1 MLAALLRDLTH
12 AVRSLAKARAF
23 TSVCVVSLG
32 IGMAPVIAIPY
43 VSRLTTLTPPGVNTE
58 ELVQLVTTSVGPH
71 QQTEQWSYPD
81 YVDLRGANT
90 GITLIGWTG
99 GQSDITFQPGG
110 TKLQASTMFVPANY
124 FKTLGVALARGAGF
138 DASADDP
145 LRAEAVV
152 ILNYQ
157 FWQNRLSA
165 DPDIVGKTITIDGIR
180 HVVVGVAPD
189 QFGGHIGFTPW
200 DLFVPLEQHPRLLAR
215 TGAGRADP
223 VDPVNDVENVRA
235 DRSKEW
241 LNIHGRLSPGV
252 SVQQASAAVA
262 GVTAQLARAYPAT
275 NEFKAGIAAA
285 YDPLGILV
293 RSQLRII
300 QTVGLTLTGMVLL
313 VVSLNI
319 SGMMQVRGAMRER
332 ELSIRQAIGASRL
345 RLAQYLLS
353 ESIVLACAGGAL
365 ASVVLFNIPS
375 LLPWLSDDPIPPQI
389 LEGLRVDVRM
399 VAICFGLCLLTSL
412 VFGWLPAMRFSR
424 PVILSSLKDD
434 AGGGGGMRV
443 GRVHRV
449 TAALQVAI
457 AVPLLVMSGQSLDR
471 VRATATSDLGFTSDL
486 IYAVPLK
493 LDGLA
498 IEQAGFQIRKASD
511 TLAHAG
517 GVASV
522 TVADGLPLDFRGRR
536 TRVSLQVDANTA
548 PRPVAVQVT
557 RVGDEYLKALGIPLV
572 RGRGFTAE
580 DGAGAEPVTIVSKP
594 LADRLVPGG
603 DVIGKRVMFGADP
616 KTQQALT
623 IVGVTADF
631 PTDQMSS
638 TREQLLLP
646 LAQHPGVNWE
656 SVAVVDD
663 MSSAAHVMLIA
674 RSAPGE
680 PAKTLTTAL
689 ENVARELDPEFQP
702 TAIVTGVGLREFSM
716 NDFLTQSA
724 VAAVAGGVI
733 LLLAALGIY
742 GVIGLMVATRTRE
755 IAVRAALGATRWHV
769 LVMIIRDVVKLVLPG
784 AIVGVVLTIALNRLN
799 AENMGISLS
808 NAEPIA
814 YIVGPAIAVLVAVLA
829 SLAPAR
835 RAASVQPMVA
845 MRSV

>member
-1 MLAALLRDLTH
+1 MFTSLWRDLVH
-12 AVRSLAKARAF
+12 AGRSLAKARAF
-23 TSVCVVSLG
+23 TFVCVVSLG

-81 YVDLRGANT
+81 YVDLRDANT
-90 GITLIGWTG
+90 GITLFGWVGAQQTE
-99 GQSDITFQPGG
+99 ITFQATDGS
-110 TKLQASTMFVPANY
+110 KMRASTMFVPATY
-124 FKTLGVALARGAGF
+124 FKTLGLALARGAGF

-145 LRAEAVV
+145 LRSEPVV

-157 FWQNRLSA
+157 FWQNHLSA
-165 DPDIVGKTITIDGIR
+165 DPDIVGKTLTMDGIP

-189 QFGGHIGFTPW
+189 QFGGHLGFTGW
-200 DLFVPLEQHPRLLAR
+200 NLFVPLERHPRLLAR
-215 TGAGRADP
+215 TAADAEA
-223 VDPVNDVENVRA
+223 DVRA

-252 SVQQASAAVA
+252 NVQQASAAVA
-262 GVTAQLARAYPAT
+262 AVTAQLAKEYPAT
-275 NEFKAGIAAA
+275 NEFKAGIAGA
-285 YDPLGILV
+285 YDPLGILL
-293 RSQLRII
+293 RPRLRII

-365 ASVVLFNIPS
+365 ASIVLFNIPS
-375 LLPWLSDDPIPPQI
+375 LLRWLTDNPIPPQI
-389 LEGLRVDVRM
+389 LEALRVDVPM
-399 VAICFGLCLLTSL
+399 VAICLGLCLFTSL
-412 VFGWLPAMRFSR
+412 IFGWLPAMRFSR
-424 PVILSSLKDD
+424 PLILSSLKDD
-434 AGGGGGMRV
+434 AGGGGGVRV

-471 VRATATSDLGFTSDL
+471 LRATATDDLGFTSDL
-486 IYAVPLK
+486 LYAVPLK

-498 IEQAGFQIRKASD
+498 IDQAGFQIRKASD
-511 TLAHAG
+511 TLAHAS

-522 TVADGLPLDFRGRR
+522 TVADGLPLDFRGRS
-536 TRVSLQVDANTA
+536 TRVSFQVDANTA

-557 RVGDEYLKALGIPLV
+557 RVGDEYLKTMGIPLV

-603 DVIGKRVMFGADP
+603 DVTGKTLMFGADP
-616 KTQQALT
+616 KTQQVLT
-623 IVGVTADF
+623 IVGVTGDF
-631 PTDQMSS
+631 PTEQMST

-646 LAQHPGVNWE
+646 LAQHPGVNWD

-680 PAKTLTTAL
+680 PAKKLTTAL

-702 TAIVTGVGLREFSM
+702 TAIVTGVGLRKFSM

-724 VAAVAGGVI
+724 VAAGAGGVI
-733 LLLAALGIY
+733 LLLGALGIY

-755 IAVRAALGATRWHV
+755 IAVRAVLGATRWRV

-784 AIVGVVLTIALNRLN
+784 TIAGVVLTIVLNRLN

-814 YIVGPAIAVLVAVLA
+814 YVVGPAIAVLVAVLA
-829 SLAPAR
+829 SLVPAR

>member
-1 MLAALLRDLTH
+1 MVGMLKGIWRDLVY
-12 AVRSLAKARAF
+12 AGRSLAKARAF
-23 TSVCVVSLG
+23 TCVCVVSLG

-81 YVDLRGANT
+81 YLDLRDANT
-90 GITLIGWTG
+90 GATLIGWTG
-99 GQSDITFQPGG
+99 AQSEITFQPAGG
-110 TKLQASTMFVPANY
+110 TEMQASTMFVPANY

-138 DASADDP
+138 DAAADDP
-145 LRAEAVV
+145 LRAEPVV

-157 FWQNRLSA
+157 FWQIRLSA
-165 DPDIVGKTITIDGIR
+165 DPDIVGKTLTMDGIP

-189 QFGGHIGFTPW
+189 QFGGHIGFTAW
-200 DLFVPLEQHPRLLAR
+200 DLFVPLERHPRLLAR
-215 TGAGRADP
+215 NRAVAD
-223 VDPVNDVENVRA
+223 ENVRA

-262 GVTAQLARAYPAT
+262 AVTAQLATAYPAT
-275 NEFKAGIAAA
+275 NEYKAGIAAA
-285 YDPLGILV
+285 YDPLGTFV
-293 RSQLRII
+293 RSNIRRI
-300 QTVGLTLTGMVLL
+300 QAVAYTLTGMVLL

-332 ELSIRQAIGASRL
+332 ELSIRQAIGASRAQ
-345 RLAQYLLS
+345 LAQYLLS
-353 ESIVLACAGGAL
+353 EAIVLACAGGVL
-365 ASVVLFNIPS
+365 ASLVLFNGPS
-375 LLPWLSDDPIPPQI
+375 LLSWLSGNVIPAQ
-389 LEGLRVDVRM
+389 LQEALRVNLPM
-399 VAICFGLCLLTSL
+399 VAIIFGICLLTSL
-412 VFGWLPAMRFSR
+412 IFGWLPAMRFSR

-434 AGGGGGMRV
+434 AGGGGGLRV
-443 GRVHRV
+443 GRVHRW
-449 TAALQVAI
+449 TAAVQVAI

-471 VRATATSDLGFTSDL
+471 MRATATNDLGFTSDL
-486 IYAVPLK
+486 LYAVPLK
-493 LDGLA
+493 LDGLP
-498 IEQAGFQIRKASD
+498 IDQAGFQIRRASD
-511 TLAHAG
+511 TLAHAS

-522 TVADGLPLDFRGRR
+522 TVADGLPLDFRGRS
-536 TRVSLQVDANTA
+536 TPVSLQVDANTP

-557 RVGDEYLKALGIPLV
+557 RVGDEYLKTMGIPLV
-572 RGRGFTAE
+572 RGRGFSAE
-580 DGAGAEPVTIVSKP
+580 NGAGAEPVTIVSKP
-594 LADRLVPGG
+594 LADRLVPDG
-603 DVIGKRVMFGADP
+603 DVIGKTLMFGADP

-631 PTDQMSS
+631 PTAQMST

-646 LAQHPGVNWE
+646 LAQHPGVNWD
-656 SVAVVDD
+656 SVPVVDD
-663 MSSAAHVMLIA
+663 DMNSLAHVMLIA

-680 PAKTLTTAL
+680 QPKTLTTAL

-755 IAVRAALGATRWHV
+755 IAVRAALGATRRRV

-784 AIVGVVLTIALNRLN
+784 TIVGVVLTIVLNRLN

-814 YIVGPAIAVLVAVLA
+814 YVVGPAIAVLVAVLA

>member
-1 MLAALLRDLTH
+1 MFKGIWRDLVY
-12 AVRSLAKARAF
+12 ASRSLAKARAF
-23 TSVCVVSLG
+23 TLVCVVSLG

-58 ELVQLVTTSVGPH
+58 ELVELITTSVGPH
-71 QQTEQWSYPD
+71 QQTQQWSYPD
-81 YVDLRGANT
+81 YVDLRDANA
-90 GITLIGWTG
+90 GITLIGWVG
-99 GQSDITFQPGG
+99 AQSEITFQTTGG
-110 TKLQASTMFVPANY
+110 SKMRASTMFVPANY

-145 LRAEAVV
+145 LRTEPVV

-165 DPDIVGKTITIDGIR
+165 DPDIVGKTLTMDGIP
-180 HVVVGVAPD
+180 HVVVGVAQD
-189 QFGGHIGFTPW
+189 QFGGHLGFTGW
-200 DLFVPLEQHPRLLAR
+200 DLFVPLERHPRLLAR
-215 TGAGRADP
+215 TAADAEK
-223 VDPVNDVENVRA
+223 NFRA

-262 GVTAQLARAYPAT
+262 AVTAQLAKAYPAT
-275 NEFKAGIAAA
+275 NEFKAGIAGA
-285 YDPLGILV
+285 YDPLGILQ
-293 RSQLRII
+293 RPQLRII

-365 ASVVLFNIPS
+365 ASIVLFNIPS
-375 LLPWLSDDPIPPQI
+375 LLPWLTDDPIPPQI
-389 LEGLRVDVRM
+389 LEALRVDVPM
-399 VAICFGLCLLTSL
+399 VAICLGLCLLTSL

-443 GRVHRV
+443 GRVHRW

-457 AVPLLVMSGQSLDR
+457 AVPLIVMSGQSLDR
-471 VRATATSDLGFTSDL
+471 MRATATDDLGFASDL
-486 IYAVPLK
+486 LYAVPLK
-493 LDGLA
+493 LDGLT
-498 IEQAGFQIRKASD
+498 IDQAGFQIRKASD
-511 TLAHAG
+511 TLAHAS

-522 TVADGLPLDFRGRR
+522 TVADGLPLDFRGRG
-536 TRVSLQVDANTA
+536 TLVSLHVDANTA

-557 RVGDEYLKALGIPLV
+557 RVGDEYLKTMGIPLV
-572 RGRGFTAE
+572 RGRGFAAE

-603 DVIGKRVMFGADP
+603 DVIGKTLMFGADP
-616 KTQQALT
+616 KAQQALT

-631 PTDQMSS
+631 PTSQMSS

-646 LAQHPGVNWE
+646 LAQHPGVNWD

-680 PAKTLTTAL
+680 PAKKLTTAL

-733 LLLAALGIY
+733 LLLAGLGIY
-742 GVIGLMVATRTRE
+742 GVVGLMVATRTRE
-755 IAVRAALGATRWHV
+755 IAVRAALGATRWRV

-784 AIVGVVLTIALNRLN
+784 TLVGVVLTIVLNRLN

-814 YIVGPAIAVLVAVLA
+814 YVVGPVIAVLVAVLA

-845 MRSV
+845 MRSE

>member
-1 MLAALLRDLTH
+1 MLSGLWRDLIH
-12 AVRSLAKARAF
+12 AGQTLATSRAF
-23 TSVCVVSLG
+23 TVVCVVSLG

-58 ELVQLVTTSVGPH
+58 ELVELVTTSVGPR
-71 QQTEQWSYPD
+71 QQTQHWSYPD
-81 YVDLRGANT
+81 YVDLRDANT
-90 GITLIGWTG
+90 GITLIGWVG
-99 GQSDITFQPGG
+99 GQSEITFQATGG
-110 TKLQASTMFVPANY
+110 SKMRASTMFVPANY
-124 FKTLGVALARGAGF
+124 FKTLSVALVRGAGF
-138 DASADDP
+138 DASADDA
-145 LRAEAVV
+145 LRSEPVV
-152 ILNYQ
+152 VLNYE
-157 FWQNRLSA
+157 FWQNHLSA
-165 DPDIVGKTITIDGIR
+165 APDIVGKAITMDGIP

-189 QFGGHIGFTPW
+189 RFGGHLGFTGW
-200 DLFVPLEQHPRLLAR
+200 DLFVPLERHPRLLAR
-215 TGAGRADP
+215 TAADT
-223 VDPVNDVENVRA
+223 EANVRA

-252 SVQQASAAVA
+252 SVQQANAAVVA
-262 GVTAQLARAYPAT
+262 VTARLAQAYPAT
-275 NEFKAGIAAA
+275 NEFKAGIAGA
-285 YDPLGILV
+285 YDPLGILQ
-293 RSQLRII
+293 RPQLRIM
-300 QTVGLTLTGMVLL
+300 QTIGFTLTGMVLV

-353 ESIVLACAGGAL
+353 ESVVLAGAGGTL
-365 ASVVLFNIPS
+365 ASIVLFNIPS
-375 LLPWLSDDPIPPQI
+375 LLPWLTDDPIPPQI
-389 LEGLRVDVRM
+389 AEALAVDVPM
-399 VAICFGLCLLTSL
+399 VAICVGLCLFTSL

-424 PVILSSLKDD
+424 PVIISSLKDD
-434 AGGGGGMRV
+434 AGGGGGIRV

-471 VRATATSDLGFTSDL
+471 LRATATTDLGFSSDL
-486 IYAVPLK
+486 LYAVPLK
-493 LDGLA
+493 LDGLT
-498 IEQAGFQIRKASD
+498 INQAGFQIRNASD
-511 TLAHAG
+511 TLARAS

-522 TVADGLPLDFRGRR
+522 TVADGLPLDFRGRS
-536 TRVSLQVDANTA
+536 TMVSLQVDAHTA
-548 PRPVAVQVT
+548 PRPLAVQVT
-557 RVGDEYLKALGIPLV
+557 RVGDDYLKTMGIPLV
-572 RGRGFTAE
+572 RGRGFAAE
-580 DGAGAEPVTIVSKP
+580 DGPGAELVTIVSKP

-603 DVIGKRVMFGADP
+603 EVIGHTVMFGADP
-616 KTQQALT
+616 KTRRALT
-623 IVGVTADF
+623 IIGVTADF
-631 PTDQMSS
+631 PTSQMSS

-646 LAQHPGVNWE
+646 LAQHPGVTWD

-674 RSAPGE
+674 RSLPGE
-680 PAKTLTTAL
+680 PAEKLTAAL
-689 ENVARELDPEFQP
+689 ESVARQLDPEFQS
-702 TAIVTGVGLREFSM
+702 TAIVTGEGLREFSM

-755 IAVRAALGATRWHV
+755 LAVRAALGATRWRV
-769 LVMIIRDVVKLVLPG
+769 LVMIILDVVKLVLPG
-784 AIVGVVLTIALNRLN
+784 TIVGVVLTLVLNRLN

-814 YIVGPAIAVLVAVLA
+814 YVVGPAIAVLVAVVA

-845 MRSV
+845 MRSI

>member
-1 MLAALLRDLTH
+1 MFTGIWRDLVY
-12 AVRSLAKARAF
+12 ASRSLAKARAF
-23 TSVCVVSLG
+23 TFVCVVSLG

-58 ELVQLVTTSVGPH
+58 ELVELVTTSVGPH
-71 QQTEQWSYPD
+71 QQTQQWSYPD
-81 YVDLRGANT
+81 YVDLRDANT
-90 GITLIGWTG
+90 GITLIGWAGAQSEVTFQATG
-99 GQSDITFQPGG
+99 GSKIR
-110 TKLQASTMFVPANY
+110 ASTMFVPANY
-124 FKTLGVALARGAGF
+124 FKTLDAALARGAGF

-145 LRAEAVV
+145 LRTEPVV
-152 ILNYQ
+152 ILSYQ
-157 FWQNRLSA
+157 FWQSRLSA
-165 DPDIVGKTITIDGIR
+165 DPDIVGKTLTMDGIP

-189 QFGGHIGFTPW
+189 KFGGHIGFTAW
-200 DLFVPLEQHPRLLAR
+200 DLFVPLERHPRLLAR
-215 TGAGRADP
+215 TGAGSAGG
-223 VDPVNDVENVRA
+223 VENFRD

-241 LNIHGRLSPGV
+241 LNIHGRLAPGV
-252 SVQQASAAVA
+252 SVQQASAAV
-262 GVTAQLARAYPAT
+262 TAITARLAKAYPAT

-285 YDPLGILV
+285 YDPLGTLA
-293 RSQLRII
+293 RSNIWRI
-300 QTVGLTLTGMVLL
+300 QTLGYTLTGMVLL

-332 ELSIRQAIGASRL
+332 ELSIRQAIGASRA

-353 ESIVLACAGGAL
+353 EAIVLACAGGVL
-365 ASVVLFNIPS
+365 ASLVLFNGPS
-375 LLPWLSDDPIPPQI
+375 LLSWLTGNVIPVQLQEALQVNLP
-389 LEGLRVDVRM
+389 M
-399 VAICFGLCLLTSL
+399 VAIIFGICLLTSL
-412 VFGWLPAMRFSR
+412 IFGWLPAMRFSR
-424 PVILSSLKDD
+424 PVIISSLKDD

-443 GRVHRV
+443 GRVHRW

-457 AVPLLVMSGQSLDR
+457 AVPLIVMSGQSLDR
-471 VRATATSDLGFTSDL
+471 MRATATHDLGFASDL
-486 IYAVPLK
+486 LYAVPLK
-493 LDGLA
+493 LDGLS
-498 IEQAGFQIRKASD
+498 IDQAGFQTRKASD
-511 TLAHAG
+511 TLDHAS

-522 TVADGLPLDFRGRR
+522 TVADGLPLDFRGRN
-536 TRVSLQVDANTA
+536 TFVSLKVDANTA
-548 PRPVAVQVT
+548 PRPLAVQVT
-557 RVGDEYLKALGIPLV
+557 RVGDEYLNTMGIPLV

-580 DGAGAEPVTIVSKP
+580 NGVGAEPVTIVSKA

-603 DVIGKRVMFGADP
+603 DVIGKTLMFGADP
-616 KTQQALT
+616 RTQQALT

-631 PTDQMSS
+631 PTEQMSS

-646 LAQHPGVNWE
+646 LAQHPGVSWDA
-656 SVAVVDD
+656 VAVADD

-680 PAKTLTTAL
+680 PAKKLTTAL

-755 IAVRAALGATRWHV
+755 IAVRAALGATRRRV

-784 AIVGVVLTIALNRLN
+784 TIVGVVLTVVLNRLN

-814 YIVGPAIAVLVAVLA
+814 YVVGPAIAVLVAVLA

-835 RAASVQPMVA
+835 RAASVHPMVA